1 MIDHENKNEES
12 EKLNNFPGIVENPPP
27 CMEKL
32 ESGVLYKLTPELL
45 THMLSRKDY
54 QIIKLRD
61 DEENFL
67 S

>member
-1 MIDHENKNEES
+1 MNDHENKDKETKKS
-12 EKLNNFPGIVENPPP
+12 PKIVENPPP

-32 ESGVLYKLTPELL
+32 EPGVLYKLTPELI
-45 THMLSRKDY
+45 THILSRKDY
-54 QIIKLRD
+54 KIIKLHD

>member
-1 MIDHENKNEES
+1 MKDHENKNEEAK
-12 EKLNNFPGIVENPPP
+12 KLKHSPKIVENPPP

-32 ESGVLYKLTPELL
+32 ESGVVYKLTPELL

-54 QIIKLRD
+54 KLIKLRD